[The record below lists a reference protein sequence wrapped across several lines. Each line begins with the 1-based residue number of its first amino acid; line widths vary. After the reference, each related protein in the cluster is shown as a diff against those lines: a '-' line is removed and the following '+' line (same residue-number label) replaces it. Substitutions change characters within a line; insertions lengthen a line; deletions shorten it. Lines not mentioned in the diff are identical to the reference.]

1 MAVFIPS
8 TLLDIAKDVHVELD
22 LNKLSDKQMKNIERA
37 VKRGVVSHW
46 SRAATAIIARYLL
59 NTYNAPQIKYSTWRF
74 TWEKLKQDNSLFDE
88 LVASASLRK
97 LEVGDNG
104 PYDYAKTYTQDVITI
119 AELRRP
125 YDSIYVHCLHSA
137 EVARMIKTADAKVDP
152 NSPMFDRLKDIVERK
167 ETTLKIGVDEWNKL
181 F

>member
-8 TLLDIAKDVHVELD
+8 TLLNIAKDVHVELD
-22 LNKLSDKQMKNIERA
+22 LNKLSDRQMKNIERA

-59 NTYNAPQIKYSTWRF
+59 TTYNAPQIKVSGWRF
-74 TWEKLKQDNSLFDE
+74 TWEGLTKDNPLFDE
-88 LVASASLRK
+88 LIATATLRK
-97 LEVGDNG
+97 LEVSEG
-104 PYDYAKTYTQDVITI
+104 PHNYARTYTQEVIDN
-119 AELRRP
+119 AEKRMS
-125 YDSIYVHCLHSA
+125 YDSIYVHYLHSA
-137 EVARMIKTADAKVDP
+137 DVARMVKTADAKVDP

-167 ETTLKIGVDEWNKL
+167 ETTLKIGVEEWNKL

>member
-8 TLLDIAKDVHVELD
+8 TLLNIAKDVYVELD
-22 LNKLSDKQMKNIERA
+22 LNKLSDRQMKNIEDA

-59 NTYNAPQIKYSTWRF
+59 NTYNAPQIKFSSWRF
-74 TWEKLKQDNSLFDE
+74 TWERLSKDNELFE
-88 LVASASLRK
+88 QLTAAASLRK
-97 LEVGDNG
+97 LEDSADPEWVRRVANEIIE
-104 PYDYAKTYTQDVITI
+104 T
-119 AELRRP
+119 AEHRNR
-125 YDSIYVHCLHSA
+125 YDSIYVHYLNHA
-137 EVARMIKTADAKVDP
+137 DIARMIKTADAKVDP

>member
-8 TLLDIAKDVHVELD
+8 TLLNIAKDVNIELD
-22 LNKLSDKQMKNIERA
+22 LNKLSDRQLKNIQNA

-59 NTYNAPQIKYSTWRF
+59 TTYNAPQIKFSTWRF
-74 TWEKLKQDNSLFDE
+74 TWEGLTKDNPLFDE
-88 LVASASLRK
+88 LVSAASLRK
-97 LEVGDNG
+97 LEIGSEG
-104 PYDYAKTYTQDVITI
+104 PHDYARTYTNDVITV

-125 YDSIYVHCLHSA
+125 YDSIYVHYLHSA
-137 EVARMIKTADAKVDP
+137 DVARMIKTADAKVDP
-152 NSPMFDRLKDIVERK
+152 NNPVFDRLKDIVERK
-167 ETTLKIGVDEWNKL
+167 ETTLKIGVEEWNKL